1 MAVPANLELA
11 AHGERRRTSLARLYL
26 EHERLVIGGGTLV
39 AVLLL
44 WEALGRSG
52 LVDPLF
58 ISSPTQVAQAGW
70 QLSHDRDF
78 WNDVEVSASEFILA
92 TARRWRW
99 RSRSGSRSVCPS
111 ACNT

>member
-1 MAVPANLELA
+1 MAIPANLELA

-58 ISSPTQVAQAGW
+58 HLLPHSGRAG
-70 QLSHDRDF
+70 R
-78 WNDVEVSASEFILA
+78 LA
-92 TARRWRW
+92 IEP
-99 RSRSGSRSVCPS
+99 RSRLLVRR
-111 ACNT
+111 